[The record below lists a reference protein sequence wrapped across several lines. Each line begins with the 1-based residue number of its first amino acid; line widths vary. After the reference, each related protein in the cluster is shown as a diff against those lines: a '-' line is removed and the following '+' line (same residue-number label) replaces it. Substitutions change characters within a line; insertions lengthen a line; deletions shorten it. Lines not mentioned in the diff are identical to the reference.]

1 MGDEGWR
8 VDGEGGC
15 WVVGVRNR
23 PGGSRSQHKGGG
35 EDPDRWVDG
44 WRGHRPPPAL
54 RQAAHALNVPA
65 LHRGAPASP
74 LQMFPVRCID
84 FLFYFYPLKCRK
96 VRTLSQGGMLKINIL
111 KRANLPLYCAE
122 GGVEIIARKTAEPV
136 VIMTEAFYFLNKGKS
151 KTGKY
156 TETRED

>member
-1 MGDEGWR
+1 M
-8 VDGEGGC
+8 
-15 WVVGVRNR
+15 VGVRNR

-122 GGVEIIARKTAEPV
+122 GRVEIIAWKTAEPV
-136 VIMTEAFYFLNKGKS
+136 VIMTEAFYF
-151 KTGKY
+151 
-156 TETRED
+156 